1 MTSQRRAL
9 LLDEPDDHRTWL
21 ASALCERGWEVIATH
36 SGKLALDIATAQ
48 QPDLIVSEL
57 MLPDV
62 HGLHLARAFRTALDR
77 EVTIIAATRAF
88 DLEPQAI
95 AATYDHVIAKPVDLI
110 ELFARIIA
118 PSSRSLFIDPVIAA
132 SARRV
137 S

>member
-1 MTSQRRAL
+1 MTSTRRAL

-21 ASALCERGWEVIATH
+21 ASTLSERGWEVIATH
-36 SGKLALDIATAQ
+36 SGKLALDIATSQ
-48 QPDLIVSEL
+48 RPDVIISEL
-57 MLPDV
+57 ILPDV
-62 HGLHLARAFRTALDR
+62 AGLHLARAFRTALDY
-77 EVTIIAATRAF
+77 EVTIIAATREL

-118 PSSRSLFIDPVIAA
+118 PSSRSLIIDPVIAA
-132 SARRV
+132 SARRA

>member
-1 MTSQRRAL
+1 MTSNRRAL
-9 LLDEPDDHRTWL
+9 LLDEADDHRTWL

-48 QPDLIVSEL
+48 RPELIVSEL
-57 MLPDV
+57 VLPDV
-62 HGLHLARAFRTALDR
+62 HGVQLARAFRTALDY
-77 EVTIIAATRAF
+77 ELTIIAATRVP

-95 AATYDHVIAKPVDLI
+95 AATWDHVIGKPVDLI

-132 SARRV
+132 SGRRV